1 MQVEQGATLP
11 VMEQPV
17 VERQVLNSQVL
28 NSQVLDTQVLGYEVL
43 DSELMT
49 GAAPGD
55 TLLPVLLPNVGGD
68 MPFDE
73 VEAAR
78 LEATRSEE
86 ISGLLSAIRR
96 LENIV
101 EEETI
106 ALATGQKVD
115 FDDFSMRKSRSMLEF
130 VRLMRARMHLGGETE
145 ITEEI
150 QRLREKLE
158 RNRSLLEMHYDAVRE
173 VATIIVRAIKDAESD
188 GTYTGRAAR
197 DGK

>member
-17 VERQVLNSQVL
+17 V
-28 NSQVLDTQVLGYEVL
+28 
-43 DSELMT
+43 DSTVMT
-49 GAAPGD
+49 EAAPGD
-55 TLLPVLLPNVGGD
+55 ALLPVPLPIVGGNIPSD
-68 MPFDE
+68 DAE
-73 VEAAR
+73 GAR

-86 ISGLLSAIRR
+86 VSGLLSAIRR

-101 EEETI
+101 EEETV

-145 ITEEI
+145 ITDEI

>member
-11 VMEQPV
+11 VMEQTV
-17 VERQVLNSQVL
+17 VEQ
-28 NSQVLDTQVLGYEVL
+28 QVLDPE
-43 DSELMT
+43 MMI
-49 GAAPGD
+49 GATPGD
-55 TLLPVLLPNVGGD
+55 ALLPVVLTNVAGD
-68 MPFDE
+68 MPFDDA
-73 VEAAR
+73 EAAR
-78 LEATRSEE
+78 LEATRAEE
-86 ISGLLSAIRR
+86 VSGLLSAIRR

-101 EEETI
+101 EEETV

-130 VRLMRARMHLGGETE
+130 VRLMRARMHLGGESE

-173 VATIIVRAIKDAESD
+173 VAAIIVRAIKDAKSD